1 MAAAAWVVGGLS
13 SDYPCSH
20 GRQIDWIHRL
30 RIQIKLNIS
39 SSHLQL
45 ESLSRRLIVLQRMR
59 CKNYAP
65 TRISAVCRPLM
76 LLLSVHALPVVN
88 ALTRLLKST
97 VRLRAMRIFHCC
109 CIFICLLDSNNRSLF
124 GFFQIT
130 RVGNSNPAFELFN
143 FFNQT
148 ASLPVIHVSS
158 NC

>member
-13 SDYPCSH
+13 SDHPCSH
-20 GRQIDWIHRL
+20 GRQIDCIHRL

-65 TRISAVCRPLM
+65 ARISAVCRPLM

-88 ALTRLLKST
+88 ALMRLLKST
-97 VRLRAMRIFHCC
+97 VRSRAMRIFHCR
-109 CIFICLLDSNNRSLF
+109 CIFICLLDSNNRPLF

-130 RVGNSNPAFELFN
+130 GVGNSNPAFELFK